1 MLIKKKEKKMKLNIN
16 INKDSLDNNNITEL
30 LNFFKTLDKQDIIGL
45 LEGNKIGWNTN
56 SGLKIK
62 IKKQY

>member
-1 MLIKKKEKKMKLNIN
+1 MKLNIN

-30 LNFFKTLDKQDIIGL
+30 LNFFETLDKQDIIGL
-45 LEGNKIGWNTN
+45 LEGNEIGWNTKKWQN

>member
-1 MLIKKKEKKMKLNIN
+1 MKLNIN